1 MILKI
6 FCAIGDLHLSVFM
19 QPIGLFPITAGYS
32 NGLLGQVLSVRVDI
46 QMVFPYFTS
55 LQVNSL
61 NVCFLKKYRTIGDMS
76 ARLQLPVVVY
86 KLSVFVLSSYPF
98 LFSGAFFLSG
108 ILREEQFEIIKKEYP
123 FYEKQFRSLKNFQL
137 YIMNFWMSVYFFLAM
152 FGCIQSGVTIGVSVL
167 QMVRTLHEVKA
178 LISKTTWKK
187 HKIAVRNLA
196 LQFQSS
202 LIGIVPA
209 VSIAFVVVIPTKYER
224 SLDSF
229 QHLTLFAFLFIGMFV
244 KVAKTFFNLD
254 YSQYWKE
261 NLEFVS
267 FHK

>member
-1 MILKI
+1 
-6 FCAIGDLHLSVFM
+6 
-19 QPIGLFPITAGYS
+19 
-32 NGLLGQVLSVRVDI
+32 
-46 QMVFPYFTS
+46 
-55 LQVNSL
+55 
-61 NVCFLKKYRTIGDMS
+61 
-76 ARLQLPVVVY
+76 
-86 KLSVFVLSSYPF
+86 
-98 LFSGAFFLSG
+98 
-108 ILREEQFEIIKKEYP
+108 
-123 FYEKQFRSLKNFQL
+123 
-137 YIMNFWMSVYFFLAM
+137 MNFWMSVYFFLAM

-196 LQFQSS
+196 LQVHSHKILYYTFVKFQFQSS